1 VHGGSDTTSNG
12 GFTGTFHLSIC
23 LIRLEHAQQLQR
35 EKASLGHLIKEG
47 AIGEDVWNRIQRADD
62 ELSNELNEVI
72 QEAETFKQGW
82 GDEIMQEAA
91 RRIPHAH
98 QQQQQQQPQ
107 EPQKSEK
114 EKLADLAKKE
124 KAAQRAMAELLAEEE
139 AEKRKKEKQAPK
151 KKK

>member
-1 VHGGSDTTSNG
+1 MHGGSDTTSNG

-98 QQQQQQQPQ
+98 QQQHQQPQ

>member
-98 QQQQQQQPQ
+98 QQQHQQPQ